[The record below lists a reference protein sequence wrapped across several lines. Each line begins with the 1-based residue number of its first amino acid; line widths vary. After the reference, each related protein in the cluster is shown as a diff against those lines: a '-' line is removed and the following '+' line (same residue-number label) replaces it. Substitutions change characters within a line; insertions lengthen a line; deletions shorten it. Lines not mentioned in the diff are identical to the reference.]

1 MPSGRRNSDSD
12 SDNVSFLVDR
22 KISKKLQEVFKNF
35 KLKKIKRRSS
45 SGRRGSDQRII
56 VTSQSYS
63 GIRLTRVE
71 ASTDESETSGH
82 HNKGGNVNLVRR
94 VYNNERRRSS
104 SGTFRLLILNVGGY

>member
-1 MPSGRRNSDSD
+1 MPGGRRNSDSD
-12 SDNVSFLVDR
+12 SDNVSLNYQASFFFNLS
-22 KISKKLQEVFKNF
+22 KIKM
-35 KLKKIKRRSS
+35 KKIKRRSS

-56 VTSQSYS
+56 VTSQPYS

-82 HNKGGNVNLVRR
+82 HNKGANVSLVRR

-104 SGTFRLLILNVGGY
+104 SGTF